1 VTILAFHSC
10 NNSTLFL
17 PLEEVTSRGLAPCAA
32 TISILGAYLSI
43 SGCKADGF
51 VTNDL
56 RTGRLVANDKQ
67 FIDNPENLQGRI
79 FN

>member
-32 TISILGAYLSI
+32 TILIIYGLPYMYI
-43 SGCKADGF
+43 SLAVD
-51 VTNDL
+51 
-56 RTGRLVANDKQ
+56 RLAAKESVWARR
-67 FIDNPENLQGRI
+67 E
-79 FN
+79 